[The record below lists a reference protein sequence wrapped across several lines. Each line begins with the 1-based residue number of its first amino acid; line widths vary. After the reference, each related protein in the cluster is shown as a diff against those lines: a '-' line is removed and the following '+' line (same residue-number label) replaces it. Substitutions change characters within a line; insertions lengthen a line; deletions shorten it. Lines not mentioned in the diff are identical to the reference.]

1 MRINTE
7 WPRLCNADVAAHW
20 ALGRPARSHTSNFYT
35 DGDKIYSYELQIG
48 DTSDG
53 KKIVRD
59 YTAKGSYG
67 FRSQTTSCHVGLL
80 RYIRG
85 HETIVV

>member
-1 MRINTE
+1 MKY
-7 WPRLCNADVAAHW
+7 CNSDVAIMW
-20 ALGRPARSHTSNFYT
+20 ALGKPAVSHTGNLRT
-35 DGDKIYSYELQIG
+35 DGTKIFSYELQIG
-48 DTSDG
+48 DTSNG

-67 FRSQTTSCHVGLL
+67 FRSQTTSCHVGIL
-80 RYIRG
+80 RYIPD

>member
-1 MRINTE
+1 MKRMGNV
-7 WPRLCNADVAAHW
+7 LVALAW
-20 ALGRPARSHTSNFYT
+20 AEGRAAVSHTGNLST
-35 DGDKIYSYELQIG
+35 DGKAIFSYELQIG

-53 KKIVRD
+53 KKFVRD

-67 FRSQTTSCHVGLL
+67 FRSQTTSCHVGML

-85 HETIVV
+85 AKVQPIVV